1 MLVEKLLVPQL
12 VWKYFAFY
20 GTWRFIIMF
29 SRPCQIHPVY
39 TIPRYFLRI
48 CFNIILP
55 SAPGYLK
62 WSLPPKFSHQNPV
75 NTSTVHHMCYMSH
88 SSQSTFY
95 HTDLFNPWSI
105 FLQLPVTLSLL
116 APCIFLSTVFLNT
129 CSLNGRDQVLR
140 LYKTGKVMLLCII
153 MCHIWYRNK

>member
-29 SRPCQIHPVY
+29 SRPCHINPVY
-39 TIPRYFLRI
+39 TIPLYFFRI
-48 CFNIILP
+48 HFNIILP
-55 SAPGYLK
+55 STPGLFLQSFPTKTLLTPPAPIPL
-62 WSLPPKFSHQNPV
+62 
-75 NTSTVHHMCYMSH
+75 TCYMSH
-88 SSQSTFY
+88 PSQSTFY
-95 HTDLFNPWSI
+95 HTDQFKPWSI
-105 FLQLPVTLSLL
+105 FLERPVTLSLL

-129 CSLNGRDQVLR
+129 CSLNGRDQVLH
-140 LYKTGKVMLLCII
+140 LYKTTGKVMLLCII